1 MKTLFFLFIMWLI
14 YSALFNICNYRMD
27 TVAEFI

>member
-1 MKTLFFLFIMWLI
+1 MKTSIFLCFMLLI